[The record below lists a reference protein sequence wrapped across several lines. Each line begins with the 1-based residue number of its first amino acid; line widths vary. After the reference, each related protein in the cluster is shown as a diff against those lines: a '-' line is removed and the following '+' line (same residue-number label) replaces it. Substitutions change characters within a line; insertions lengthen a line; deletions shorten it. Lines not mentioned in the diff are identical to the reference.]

1 VNEMKWL
8 SVAANREL
16 IARVD
21 EQIERERE
29 AAVASP
35 MPVPES
41 AIGGVYCEGGCHQV
55 KPKYGMPK
63 VRPAPT
69 GARLHESDAA
79 VHLK

>member
-8 SVAANREL
+8 TVAENREL
-16 IARVD
+16 MARVD
-21 EQIERERE
+21 QQIERERE

-41 AIGGVYCEGGCHQV
+41 AIGGVYCEDGCHQV

-69 GARLHESDAA
+69 GARPHESDAA